1 LSVRRARGKVE
12 TITVTIPT
20 GIKDGEK
27 MRLRGQGEPAPSG
40 GSPGDLM
47 ITIRVAAHPHFRRR
61 GNDLE
66 LSVPVT
72 LAEAALGA
80 KVDVPT
86 PQGEISLKIPA
97 GSSSGK
103 RLRLKGM
110 GVPAAD
116 GSRGDL
122 YAEIQIV
129 IPESLDEESRELVRR
144 FDKRR
149 VLQPRA
155 DLKW

>member
-1 LSVRRARGKVE
+1 
-12 TITVTIPT
+12 
-20 GIKDGEK
+20 
-27 MRLRGQGEPAPSG
+27 
-40 GSPGDLM
+40 
-47 ITIRVAAHPHFRRR
+47 
-61 GNDLE
+61 
-66 LSVPVT
+66 VPVT

-86 PQGEISLKIPA
+86 PQGEISLKIPGGIVQREA
-97 GSSSGK
+97 AETQ
-103 RLRLKGM
+103 RD

-129 IPESLDEESRELVRR
+129 IPNSLDGESLELVRR